1 MSGLWF
7 GKMVRRCSAIV
18 RRKDHGVR
26 KTGAA
31 TGGPV
36 GPPTR
41 DLRGRSP
48 PDLPGRGAAVVDTRG
63 GTGSAHERRG
73 LYHYFPTKRD
83 LVLHGLSEDAR
94 ARLCQEY
101 RSRLGDL
108 SGWSAGRHVEA
119 YLDLSIR
126 MFSFARPS
134 VQAALELGAE
144 ELQAVLDSGMRTNVG
159 ELVETLR
166 LVDAGVPEEDLE
178 ALARALRRVML
189 GALVDR
195 HADLGE
201 TREQMRVLIE
211 GHAIGA
217 RREEFAGSRAV

>member
-1 MSGLWF
+1 LFGEKAMTF
-7 GKMVRRCSAIV
+7 GK
-18 RRKDHGVR
+18 
-26 KTGAA
+26 
-31 TGGPV
+31 
-36 GPPTR
+36 
-41 DLRGRSP
+41 
-48 PDLPGRGAAVVDTRG
+48 PGRPPEDRLARQREIYEAVVPMIYREG
-63 GTGSAHERRG
+63 ARRLSMREAARAARMSVGG

-83 LVLHGLSEDAR
+83 LMLHGLREDAR

-101 RSRLGDL
+101 RSELGDL

-126 MFSFARPS
+126 MFSFAKPS

-144 ELQAVLDSGMRTNVG
+144 ELQAVLDSGLRTNVG

-166 LVDAGVPEEDLE
+166 FVDTGVPEEGLE
-178 ALARALRRVML
+178 ALARALRRVAL

-201 TREQMRVLIE
+201 TREQMRLLIE
-211 GHAIGA
+211 GHAIGV
-217 RREEFAGSRAV
+217 RGKKFAGSRAV

>member
-1 MSGLWF
+1 LARWLGGVRLLFGEKTMAF
-7 GKMVRRCSAIV
+7 GK
-18 RRKDHGVR
+18 
-26 KTGAA
+26 
-31 TGGPV
+31 
-36 GPPTR
+36 
-41 DLRGRSP
+41 
-48 PDLPGRGAAVVDTRG
+48 PGRPPEDRLARQREIYEAVVPLIYRDGARRL
-63 GTGSAHERRG
+63 SIREAARAAHMSVGG

-94 ARLCQEY
+94 ARLCQEN